1 MRNHYK
7 IFSPGKIGRLT
18 LSNRLV
24 RSATW
29 DPSILKDRQM
39 KPEVL
44 ELYRRLALGGAG
56 MLITGD
62 FSTLPENI
70 FEVSAA
76 EHGPVSYENV
86 RIENFAQLAQTVH
99 HANPDCK
106 IIAQISIDYQGSW
119 VAPSEISSPYTTQ
132 RPRPLSLEEIQ
143 TIVGYCAE
151 AIVHLEQEGFD
162 GVQLHAAH
170 GGLLGSFLSPYSNR
184 RTDAYGGAV
193 ENRTRLIREIVSAA
207 RDRSPDFPILIKMN
221 CTDYIEGGVDAQ
233 DFPGLARAVQD
244 AGVDAIEISGG
255 RWDCL
260 VRSEQELGFRPVP
273 AAESHTRIKSP
284 EKQSYF
290 LKYAELLALDIPVIL
305 CGGNR
310 DVERL
315 EQIVVQGKVDFVSMC
330 RPLISEPDLPRR
342 WLEGRGGSG
351 VDCIS
356 CNSCIYDMWTHV
368 QSSEPWIAT
377 CLVKQNKAGV
387 KAAQRWLSTWVKENT
402 LNKEV

>member
-7 IFSPGKIGRLT
+7 IFSPGKIGRISLA
-18 LSNRLV
+18 NRLV

-29 DPSILKDRQM
+29 DPAILKDRRM

-62 FSTLPENI
+62 FSALPENI

-76 EHGPVSYENV
+76 ERGPVSYENV

-99 HANPDCK
+99 RANPDCK
-106 IIAQISIDYQGSW
+106 IIAQISADFQGSW
-119 VAPSEISSPYTTQ
+119 VAPSEIPSPFTTQ
-132 RPRPLSLEEIQ
+132 RPRPLRLEEIK
-143 TIVGYCAE
+143 TIVAYCAE
-151 AIVHLEQEGFD
+151 VIVHLEQEGFD

-184 RTDAYGGAV
+184 RTDAYGGPV
-193 ENRTRLIREIVSAA
+193 ENRARLIREIVSAA
-207 RDRSPDFPILIKMN
+207 RDRAPDFPILIKMN
-221 CTDYIEGGVDAQ
+221 CTDYIESGIDAQ
-233 DFPGLARAVQD
+233 EFPRLAQAVQA

-273 AAESHTRIKSP
+273 AAESHTRLKNP

-290 LKYAELLALDIPVIL
+290 LKYAETLVLDIPVIL

-315 EQIVVQGKVDFVSMC
+315 EQIVVQGKADFISMC

-342 WLEGRGGSG
+342 WLEGRGGRG

-368 QSSEPWIAT
+368 QKGEPWVAT
-377 CLVKQNKAGV
+377 CLVKHNGASV
-387 KAAQRWLSTWVKENT
+387 KAAQRWLSTWVEENT
-402 LNKEV
+402 IHKEV